1 MSSSKRHFTAVIG
14 KKEQGSYVSSSP
26 SSAARKVVSKLCADD
41 KKRKVVFSIRETT
54 QKSNKKVYGPY
65 IGYMQKLDK
74 PVELVGRVI
83 RYKPVAKLDKKI
95 SKMKGGG
102 IIGRGN
108 EKFILQTN
116 LNSKVIDKN
125 DIKYKQ
131 KGGMNCFNERVFK
144 NILDSCWMISIQMMI
159 CFGDATKDQIER
171 ELAQPNTTTIE
182 SISNLDKKLEK
193 FLPSKYSDLETTK
206 RIEYLKTL
214 LDAFIKRYI
223 SKIGRHI
230 PISINPRENPKRCE
244 LIIYNNYISLFKNIG
259 THEDDSFGGSKIDS
273 YFFANLLGI
282 FFLKQEIYFSMH
294 TRKMFNQISFDKQDI
309 GIIIGINGHSC
320 CFFVC
325 GGVPKFYNDNDEKIY
340 DFDFMNLL
348 RNLKDD
354 EDLFVIPNQVVALN
368 RTEYFENIRRY
379 SYYKKILCLTVVSK
393 KDFGNNFNQEIKLFF
408 NDEYDDINNF
418 YLLSEI
424 ASKFMENLDNDEAFK
439 FLIKRSNDEYHITMF
454 NLGIFYD
461 SKNDIDT
468 AIEYYQKAFD
478 NGEISAAEI
487 LDYFFRN
494 KKNESKAFMY
504 NRFHHF
510 VSSSNSNSNNN
521 N

>member
-1 MSSSKRHFTAVIG
+1 
-14 KKEQGSYVSSSP
+14 
-26 SSAARKVVSKLCADD
+26 
-41 KKRKVVFSIRETT
+41 
-54 QKSNKKVYGPY
+54 
-65 IGYMQKLDK
+65 
-74 PVELVGRVI
+74 
-83 RYKPVAKLDKKI
+83 
-95 SKMKGGG
+95 MKGGV
-102 IIGRGN
+102 IIGKGN

-131 KGGMNCFNERVFK
+131 KGGMNCVNERVFK
-144 NILDSCWMISIQMMI
+144 NILGTCWMVAIQMMM

-193 FLPSKYSDLETTK
+193 FLPSKYSDLETIK

-294 TRKMFNQISFDKQDI
+294 TRKMFNQISFDEQDI
-309 GIIIGINGHSC
+309 GIIIEIYGHDC

-354 EDLFVIPNQVVALN
+354 EDLFVISNQVVALN
-368 RTEYFENIRRY
+368 RTEYFKNIIRY
-379 SYYKKILCLTVVSK
+379 SYYQKILCLTVVSK

-424 ASKFMENLDNDEAFK
+424 AIKFMENLDNDEAFK
-439 FLIKRSNDEYHITMF
+439 FLIKRSNDEYYITMF
-454 NLGIFYD
+454 NLGNFYERKD
-461 SKNDIDT
+461 DIDT
-468 AIEYYQKAFD
+468 AIEYFQKALD
-478 NGEISAAEI
+478 NGKISAAEK
-487 LDYFFRN
+487 LVYLNVF
-494 KKNESKAFMY
+494 KKNESKAIMY
-504 NRFHHF
+504 NRFYHF
-510 VSSSNSNSNNN
+510 VSSSNSNSNSNRNN
-521 N
+521 NN

>member
-1 MSSSKRHFTAVIG
+1 MSSLKRHFTAVIG
-14 KKEQGSYVSSSP
+14 NKEQGTYVSSSP
-26 SSAARKVVSKLCADD
+26 SSAARKAVSKLCADN
-41 KKRKVVFSIRETT
+41 KNRKVKFSIRETT

-74 PVELVGRVI
+74 LVELKGRVI

-95 SKMKGGG
+95 SKMKGGV
-102 IIGRGN
+102 IIGKGN

-144 NILDSCWMISIQMMI
+144 NILDSCWMVAIQMMI

-206 RIEYLKTL
+206 RIEYLKNL

-223 SKIGRHI
+223 AKIGRHI

-244 LIIYNNYISLFKNIG
+244 LIIQSSFLLLFKNIG
-259 THEDDSFGGSKIDS
+259 THEDDSFGGNKIDS

-282 FFLKQEIYFSMH
+282 FFLKQEIYFSIH
-294 TRKMFNQISFDKQDI
+294 TRKMFNQISFDEQDI
-309 GIIIGINGHSC
+309 GIIIQIDGHDC

-325 GGVPKFYNDNDEKIY
+325 GGYIEP
-340 DFDFMNLL
+340 L
-348 RNLKDD
+348 RARSVAEGREFCQD
-354 EDLFVIPNQVVALN
+354 QVRLN
-368 RTEYFENIRRY
+368 FEEGRDASCIVSLNHNI
-379 SYYKKILCLTVVSK
+379 
-393 KDFGNNFNQEIKLFF
+393 GFF
-408 NDEYDDINNF
+408 
-418 YLLSEI
+418 SEI
-424 ASKFMENLDNDEAFK
+424 WNHRFDNFGYVFNSGGRERLNQTLKFK
-439 FLIKRSNDEYHITMF
+439 FCK
-454 NLGIFYD
+454 
-461 SKNDIDT
+461 
-468 AIEYYQKAFD
+468 
-478 NGEISAAEI
+478 
-487 LDYFFRN
+487 
-494 KKNESKAFMY
+494 
-504 NRFHHF
+504 
-510 VSSSNSNSNNN
+510 
-521 N
+521 